1 MNKLTKEQQEKLIKS
16 IEEVIDYLWIDE
28 KKNYSESKKPKV
40 HIYRTLKEI
49 KKLIKKTKVRE
60 KSNVEILKN
69 LISRDYLMDND
80 MPY

>member
-1 MNKLTKEQQEKLIKS
+1 MDKLTKEQQQKLIKS

-28 KKNYSESKKPKV
+28 KKHYSENEKPKV
-40 HIYRTLKEI
+40 HIYKTLKTI

-69 LISRDYLMDND
+69 LISRDYLNNIN
-80 MPY
+80 Y